1 MFSMFFS
8 QCGCMS
14 LENHCNHTILSGN
27 SADIHIGCFIHVMI
41 YLISLFML
49 KVPYTKFPTSIKN
62 KTFFVISDWFFNV
75 SVEFYLKINKKNTI
89 TCRKK
94 GEAYCR
100 TVALR
105 RFRIERLYSDMH
117 IHTKMHAY
125 TQAKIEVV

>member
-1 MFSMFFS
+1 MSFLKSDVFSMFFS

-27 SADIHIGCFIHVMI
+27 SADIPIGCFIHVMI

-75 SVEFYLKINKKNTI
+75 SVEFYLKINKKT
-89 TCRKK
+89 
-94 GEAYCR
+94 
-100 TVALR
+100 L
-105 RFRIERLYSDMH
+105 
-117 IHTKMHAY
+117 
-125 TQAKIEVV
+125 